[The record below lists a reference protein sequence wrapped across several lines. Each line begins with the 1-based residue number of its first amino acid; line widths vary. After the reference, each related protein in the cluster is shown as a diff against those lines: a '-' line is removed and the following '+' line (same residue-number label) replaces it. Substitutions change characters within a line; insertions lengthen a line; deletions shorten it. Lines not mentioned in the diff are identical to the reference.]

1 MMPLCGK
8 SAPAVDS
15 DPAMMIRPS
24 HRTEPI
30 RFFLPGPSY
39 VTEETRQA
47 MTAPVVGHRS
57 NSFREVYARMAAV
70 LPTVFRTRRDVPIVT
85 GSATLAMELVLVST
99 VRSSVLHL
107 VSGAFSERWHAIG
120 TSLGRSADRLDVP
133 WGHPVDPDLVRRAL
147 RRKRY
152 EAVTV
157 VHNETSTGVI
167 HPLAEIARAVREESD
182 ALVVVDA
189 VSSLGG
195 APVETDAWG
204 LDVVLT
210 GSQKALAA
218 PPGLAPFTASERAEA
233 RAAAVEHRGW
243 YTDLLRYL
251 EEHRGG
257 GTITTPAVPVA
268 YALERQLRRIA
279 EEGIEARW
287 GRHERLRDRVARWL
301 EGRGG
306 ELGFAYAS
314 EALAAAPGIRSPTV
328 TCLRPPARLA
338 ASEVVARLA
347 ERGFTLGGGYG
358 AWKGSTFRIGHMGEV
373 AEADLDDLLAA
384 IEESTFES

>member
-8 SAPAVDS
+8 SAPAAYS
-15 DPAMMIRPS
+15 DLAKMPASSP
-24 HRTEPI
+24 RTEPI

-47 MTAPVVGHRS
+47 MTAPVAGHRS
-57 NSFREVYARMAAV
+57 KGFREVYARIAAA
-70 LPTVFRTRRDVPIVT
+70 LPGVFRTRRDVPLVT

-99 VRSSVLHL
+99 VRRSVLHL

-133 WGHPVDPDLVRRAL
+133 WGHAVDPDMVRRAL

-157 VHNETSTGVI
+157 VHNETSTGVL
-167 HPLAEIARAVREESD
+167 HPLAELARAVREESD

-195 APVETDAWG
+195 APVETDEWG

-233 RAAAVEHRGW
+233 RAAATEHRGW

-257 GTITTPAVPVA
+257 GTITTPAVPVV
-268 YALERQLRRIA
+268 YALERQLRRIG

-287 GRHERLRDRVARWL
+287 RRHERLQGRVARWL

-314 EALAAAPGIRSPTV
+314 EPLAADPGIRSPTV
-328 TCLRPPARLA
+328 TCLRPPERLTA
-338 ASEVVARLA
+338 PDVVARLA
-347 ERGFTLGGGYG
+347 ARGFTLGGGYG

-373 AEADLDDLLAA
+373 TEADLETLLEA
-384 IEESTFES
+384 IDEATCEE